1 MGFFKNAEN
10 VTETRRCVEASL
22 SLSSTKRSLRE
33 LKGSHYE
40 KLRERVQTGGLS
52 LVRICLAL
60 AKKKKK
66 KTRSLFFEKSMR
78 DK

>member
-1 MGFFKNAEN
+1 MSF
-10 VTETRRCVEASL
+10 S
-22 SLSSTKRSLRE
+22 SLRE

-40 KLRERVQTGGLS
+40 KPRERVQTGGLS
-52 LVRICLAL
+52 PVRIRLVL

-66 KTRSLFFEKSMR
+66 KKNKTRSLFFEKSMR